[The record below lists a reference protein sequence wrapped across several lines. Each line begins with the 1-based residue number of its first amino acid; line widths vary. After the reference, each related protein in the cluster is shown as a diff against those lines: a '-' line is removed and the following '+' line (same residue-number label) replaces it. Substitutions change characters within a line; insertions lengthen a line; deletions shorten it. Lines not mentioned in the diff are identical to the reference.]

1 MSAESLYLLECDR
14 SGFKSCFSFVCSK
27 TNLFGRV
34 FLLVLAL
41 LDWVPRLLSEHSWLF
56 CFIRTEIFCS
66 LTRSYLFVVLCIAF
80 FALFSIGFLEF
91 HRLGF
96 CCNFRRTFLASLEF
110 FVAASL
116 HYLSRLIGWVFGL
129 LLLLL
134 ILLRVSF
141 ISFGSIVEVC
151 AWNSVPFWFG
161 FW

>member
-1 MSAESLYLLECDR
+1 MGLFWLWRLVSAESLYLLECDR

-41 LDWVPRLLSEHSWLF
+41 LDWVPRFLSEHSWLF
-56 CFIRTEIFCS
+56 CFIRTESFCS
-66 LTRSYLFVVLCIAF
+66 LTRSYLCVVLCIAF

-96 CCNFRRTFLASLEF
+96 CCNFQRNFLAYLES

-116 HYLSRLIGWVFGL
+116 HYSSRLLGWVFGL
-129 LLLLL
+129 PLLLL
-134 ILLRVSF
+134 ILLSL
-141 ISFGSIVEVC
+141 
-151 AWNSVPFWFG
+151 AL
-161 FW
+161 